1 MRLTNKA
8 LKSEFLSTCERLQE
22 GQLTLR
28 TPEGDTY
35 HFGASGPEAEMQIND
50 WAAVSA
56 MAAHGQ
62 VGLGE
67 TYVQGMWDTPSVEG
81 LMSIAMRNRDHLG
94 SYDQASVFN
103 RAKFRLV
110 DTMLRANS
118 RRGSRK
124 NIRSHYDVGNEFY
137 QLWLDDGMTYSSG
150 IFTEDS
156 DDLSDA
162 QTQKNT
168 RALSRLGSGDRVL
181 EIGCGWGG
189 FAEHATRRG
198 RDVTGVTISRN
209 QHSYAECRLDGQAD
223 IQLRD
228 YRDIDERFDNIVSI
242 EMIEAVGERY
252 WPSYF
257 DVLKR
262 SLAEGGRVLL
272 QAITVKDSFFETY
285 KTSSDYIRQYVF
297 PGGMLLSDQVI
308 KDQAGRAGL
317 AVQDSFAFGQD
328 YAKTCRIWAQ
338 RFEAQ
343 RRKIS
348 EIGYGQAFQRNWQYY
363 LEICA
368 ASFAVGHTNVVQ
380 VELAHA
386 HA

>member
-1 MRLTNKA
+1 MALTDKA
-8 LKSEFLSTCERLQE
+8 LQSQFLTACAQLRE
-22 GQLTLR
+22 GRLTLR
-28 TPEGDTY
+28 TPHGARYEFGDR
-35 HFGASGPEAEMQIND
+35 GPEAEMQIND

-67 TYVQGMWDTPSVEG
+67 AYVQGLWDTPSVEG
-81 LMSIAMRNRDHLG
+81 LMRLAMQNREHLG
-94 SYDQASVFN
+94 SYDQASPLN
-103 RAKFRLV
+103 RAKFRIV
-110 DTMLRANS
+110 DTLLRANS
-118 RRGSRK
+118 KRGARR
-124 NIRSHYDVGNEFY
+124 NIRAHYDVGNEFY

-150 IFTEDS
+150 LFGAED
-156 DDLSDA
+156 DDLA
-162 QTQKNT
+162 QAQSRKNA
-168 RALSRLGSGDRVL
+168 RILSRLGSGERVL

-189 FAEHATRRG
+189 FAEQASAEG

-209 QHSYAECRLDGQAD
+209 QHSYAESRLDGRAD

-228 YRDIDERFDNIVSI
+228 YRDIGGKFDNIVSI

-257 DVLKR
+257 AKLKD

-272 QAITVKDSFFETY
+272 QAITVRDDFFQTY
-285 KTSSDYIRQYVF
+285 RTSSDYIRQYVF

-308 KDQAGRAGL
+308 AQQARSAGL
-317 AVQDSFAFGQD
+317 QVADSFAFGED
-328 YAKTCRIWAQ
+328 YARTCRIWAE
-338 RFEAQ
+338 RLAAQ
-343 RRKIS
+343 KRRIMDL
-348 EIGYGQAFQRNWQYY
+348 GYGEAFFRNWQYY

-368 ASFAVGHTNVVQ
+368 ASFAIGHTNVVQ

-386 HA
+386 

>member
-1 MRLTNKA
+1 MAFTDKA
-8 LKSEFLSTCERLQE
+8 LQSQFLTACAQLRE
-22 GQLTLR
+22 GRLTLR
-28 TPEGDTY
+28 TPDGARYEFGDR
-35 HFGASGPEAEMQIND
+35 GPEAEMQIND

-67 TYVQGMWDTPSVEG
+67 AYVQGLWDTPSVEG
-81 LMSIAMRNRDHLG
+81 LMRLAMQNREHLG
-94 SYDQASVFN
+94 SYDQASPLN
-103 RAKFRLV
+103 RAKFRIV
-110 DTMLRANS
+110 DTLLRANS
-118 RRGSRK
+118 KRGARR
-124 NIRSHYDVGNEFY
+124 NIRAHYDVGNEFY

-150 IFTEDS
+150 LFGAEG
-156 DDLSDA
+156 DDLAQA
-162 QTQKNT
+162 QTRKNA
-168 RALSRLGSGDRVL
+168 RILSRLGSGERVL

-189 FAEHATRRG
+189 FAEQASAEG

-209 QHSYAECRLDGQAD
+209 QHSYAESRLDGRAD

-228 YRDIDERFDNIVSI
+228 YRDIGGKFDNIVSI

-257 DVLKR
+257 AKLKD

-272 QAITVKDSFFETY
+272 QAITVRDDFFQTY
-285 KTSSDYIRQYVF
+285 RTSSDYIRQYVF

-308 KDQAGRAGL
+308 AQQARSAGL
-317 AVQDSFAFGQD
+317 QVADSFAFGED
-328 YAKTCRIWAQ
+328 YARTCRIWAE
-338 RFEAQ
+338 RLAAQ
-343 RRKIS
+343 KRRIMDL
-348 EIGYGQAFQRNWQYY
+348 GYGEAFFRNWQYY

-368 ASFAVGHTNVVQ
+368 ASFAIGHTDVVQ

-386 HA
+386 

>member
-8 LKSEFLSTCERLQE
+8 LKSEFLTTCGRLRE
-22 GQLTLR
+22 GRLTLR
-28 TPEGDTY
+28 TPEGERY
-35 HFGASGPEAEMQIND
+35 SFGTSGPEAEMVIRD

-67 TYVQGMWDTPSVEG
+67 AYVQGLWDTPSIEG
-81 LMSIAMRNRDHLG
+81 LMKLAMRNRDHLG
-94 SYDQASVFN
+94 NYDQASMFN
-103 RAKFRLV
+103 RAKFRAV
-110 DTMLRANS
+110 DTLLRANS
-118 RRGSRK
+118 RRGARK

-137 QLWLDDGMTYSSG
+137 QLWLDEGMNYSSG
-150 IFTEDS
+150 LFEPGGT
-156 DDLSDA
+156 DLSQA
-162 QTQKNT
+162 QSLKNT
-168 RALSRLGSGDRVL
+168 RALSRLGQGERLL

-189 FAEHATRRG
+189 FAEHAAREG

-209 QHSYAECRLDGQAD
+209 QHSYAECRLDGRAD

-228 YRDIDERFDNIVSI
+228 YRDIEGQYDNIVSI
-242 EMIEAVGERY
+242 EMIEAVGARY

-262 SLAEGGRVLL
+262 NLAEGGRVLL
-272 QAITVKDSFFETY
+272 QAITVRDSYFETY

-297 PGGMLLSDQVI
+297 PGGMLLSDKVI
-308 KDQAGRAGL
+308 AQQAKGAGL
-317 AVQDSFAFGQD
+317 EVKDNFAFGQD
-328 YAKTCRIWAQ
+328 YAKTCRIWAERLAGQ
-338 RFEAQ
+338 K
-343 RRKIS
+343 RRID
-348 EIGYGQAFQRNWQYY
+348 ELGYGKTFFRNWQYY

-368 ASFAVGHTNVVQ
+368 ASFAIGHTNVVQ

-386 HA
+386 

>member
-8 LKSEFLSTCERLQE
+8 LKSEFLSTCERLRE

-28 TPEGDTY
+28 TPEGERY
-35 HFGASGPEAEMQIND
+35 NFGTSGPEAEMVIRD
-50 WAAVSA
+50 WSAVSA

-81 LMSIAMRNRDHLG
+81 LMSLAMRNRDHLG
-94 SYDQASVFN
+94 SYDEANAFN
-103 RAKFRLV
+103 KFKFRLV
-110 DTMLRANS
+110 DTVLRSNS

-137 QLWLDDGMTYSSG
+137 GLWLDDGMTYSSG
-150 IFTEDS
+150 LFDHGET
-156 DDLSDA
+156 DLSRA
-162 QTQKNT
+162 QSAKNT
-168 RALSRLGSGDRVL
+168 RALSRLGNGSRIL
-181 EIGCGWGG
+181 EVGCGWGG
-189 FAEHATRRG
+189 FAEAASDAG

-209 QHSYAECRLDGQAD
+209 QHSYAECRLDGRAD

-228 YRDIDERFDNIVSI
+228 YRDVDGKFDNIVSI

-257 DVLKR
+257 GTLKK
-262 SLAEGGRVLL
+262 SLADGGRVLL
-272 QAITVKDSFFETY
+272 QAITVKDSFFQTY
-285 KTSSDYIRQYVF
+285 KNSSDYIRQYVF
-297 PGGMLLSDQVI
+297 PGGMLLSDRVI
-308 KDQAGRAGL
+308 AEQAETAGL
-317 AVQDSFAFGQD
+317 QVRDSFAFGQD
-328 YAKTCRIWAQ
+328 YAKTCRIWAERLSAKKQ
-338 RFEAQ
+338 
-343 RRKIS
+343 KIT
-348 EIGYGQAFQRNWQYY
+348 EMGYDEGFFRNWQYY

-368 ASFAVGHTNVVQ
+368 ASFAVEHTNVVQ

-386 HA
+386 

>member
-8 LKSEFLSTCERLQE
+8 LKTEFLSTCERLRE

-28 TPEGDTY
+28 TPEGEQY
-35 HFGASGPEAEMQIND
+35 NFGSSGPQAEMVIHD

-81 LMSIAMRNRDHLG
+81 LMSLAMKNRDHLG
-94 SYDQASVFN
+94 AYDQASKFN
-103 RAKFRLV
+103 KAKFRIF
-110 DTMLRANS
+110 DTVLRANS

-124 NIRSHYDVGNEFY
+124 NIRAHYDVGNEFY
-137 QLWLDDGMTYSSG
+137 GLWLDEGMTYSSG
-150 IFTEDS
+150 LFDGSDED
-156 DDLSDA
+156 LAQA
-162 QTQKNT
+162 QTRKNA
-168 RALSRLGSGDRVL
+168 RALSRLGSGERVL

-189 FAEHATRRG
+189 FADHATSEG
-198 RDVTGVTISRN
+198 RDVTGVTISRS
-209 QHSYAECRLDGQAD
+209 QHSYAECRLDGRAD

-228 YRDIDERFDNIVSI
+228 YRDLDGQYDNIVSI

-257 DVLKR
+257 DTLKR
-262 SLAEGGRVLL
+262 NLSSGGRVLL
-272 QAITVKDSFFETY
+272 QAITVKDSFFERY

-297 PGGMLLSDQVI
+297 PGGMLLSDQI
-308 KDQAGRAGL
+308 IADQAKLAGL
-317 AVQDSFAFGQD
+317 KVQDSFAFGQD
-328 YAKTCRIWAQ
+328 YAKTCRIWAE
-338 RFEAQ
+338 RLTAQ
-343 RRKIS
+343 KRKIN
-348 EIGYGQAFQRNWQYY
+348 ELGHGEAFFRNWQYY

-368 ASFAVGHTNVVQ
+368 ASFAIGHTNVVQ

-386 HA
+386 

>member
-1 MRLTNKA
+1 MALTDKA
-8 LKSEFLSTCERLQE
+8 LQSEFLEACAQLRE
-22 GQLTLR
+22 GRLTLR
-28 TPEGDTY
+28 TPDGARYE
-35 HFGASGPEAEMQIND
+35 FGGTGPEAEMQIND

-67 TYVQGMWDTPSVEG
+67 AYVQGLWDTPSVEG
-81 LMSIAMRNRDHLG
+81 LMRLAMQNREHLG
-94 SYDQASVFN
+94 SYDQASPLN
-103 RAKFRLV
+103 RAKFRIV
-110 DTMLRANS
+110 DTLLRANS
-118 RRGSRK
+118 KRGARR
-124 NIRSHYDVGNEFY
+124 NIRAHYDVGNEFY

-150 IFTEDS
+150 LFGAEG
-156 DDLSDA
+156 DDLA
-162 QTQKNT
+162 QAQSRKNA
-168 RALSRLGSGDRVL
+168 RILSRLGSGERVL

-189 FAEHATRRG
+189 FAEQACAEG

-209 QHSYAECRLDGQAD
+209 QHSYAESRLDGRAD

-228 YRDIDERFDNIVSI
+228 YRDIGGKFDNIVSI

-257 DVLKR
+257 AKLKD

-272 QAITVKDSFFETY
+272 QAITVRDDFFQTY
-285 KTSSDYIRQYVF
+285 RTSSDYIRQYVF

-308 KDQAGRAGL
+308 AQQARSAGL
-317 AVQDSFAFGQD
+317 QVADSFAFGED
-328 YAKTCRIWAQ
+328 YARTCRIWAE
-338 RFEAQ
+338 RLAAQ
-343 RRKIS
+343 KRRITDL
-348 EIGYGQAFQRNWQYY
+348 GYGEAFFRNWQYY

-368 ASFAVGHTNVVQ
+368 ASFAIGHTNVVQ

-386 HA
+386 

>member
-1 MRLTNKA
+1 MRFTNKA
-8 LKSEFLSTCERLQE
+8 LKSNFLSTCERLRE

-28 TPEGDTY
+28 TPEGERY
-35 HFGASGPEAEMQIND
+35 QFGTSGPEVEMVIRD

-67 TYVQGMWDTPSVEG
+67 TYVQGLWDTPSIEG
-81 LMSIAMRNRDHLG
+81 LMSVAMSNRDHLG
-94 SYDQASVFN
+94 TYDQASPFN
-103 RAKFRLV
+103 KAKFRLV
-110 DTMLRANS
+110 DTVLRANS

-137 QLWLDDGMTYSSG
+137 GLWLDEGMTYSSG
-150 IFTEDS
+150 LFERNN
-156 DDLSDA
+156 DDLSRA
-162 QTQKNT
+162 QLNKNA
-168 RALSRLGSGDRVL
+168 RALSRLGAGERTL

-189 FAEHATRRG
+189 FAEHASQEG

-209 QHSYAECRLDGQAD
+209 QHIYAECRLDGRAD

-228 YRDIDERFDNIVSI
+228 YREISGQYDNIVSI
-242 EMIEAVGERY
+242 EMIEAVGARY

-257 DVLKR
+257 SILKQN
-262 SLAEGGRVLL
+262 LAQGGRVLL

-285 KTSSDYIRQYVF
+285 KVSSDYIRQYVF
-297 PGGMLLSDQVI
+297 PGGMLLSNNVI
-308 KDQAGRAGL
+308 ENQAKGAGL
-317 AVQDSFAFGQD
+317 QVRDNFAFGQD
-328 YAKTCRIWAQ
+328 YAKTCRIWAE
-338 RFEAQ
+338 RLRAQ
-343 RRKIS
+343 KRRIS
-348 EIGYGQAFQRNWQYY
+348 ELGYGESFFRNWQYY

-368 ASFAVGHTNVVQ
+368 ASFAIEHTNVVQ

-386 HA
+386 

>member
-1 MRLTNKA
+1 MRFTNKA
-8 LKSEFLSTCERLQE
+8 LKSNFLSTCERLRD

-28 TPEGDTY
+28 TPEGERY
-35 HFGASGPEAEMQIND
+35 HFGSSGPEAEIVIRD

-67 TYVQGMWDTPSVEG
+67 TYVQGLWDTPSIET
-81 LMSIAMRNRDHLG
+81 LMTVAMHNRDHLG
-94 SYDQASVFN
+94 AYDQASPFN
-103 RAKFRLV
+103 KAKFRLV
-110 DTMLRANS
+110 DTVLRANS

-137 QLWLDDGMTYSSG
+137 ALWLDEGMTYSSG
-150 IFTEDS
+150 LFERAD
-156 DDLSDA
+156 DDLSRA
-162 QTQKNT
+162 QTRKNS
-168 RALSRLGSGDRVL
+168 RVLSRLGEGERTL

-189 FAEHATRRG
+189 FAEHATQEG

-209 QHSYAECRLDGQAD
+209 QQSYAECRLDGRAD

-228 YRDIDERFDNIVSI
+228 YRDIDGQYDNIVSI
-242 EMIEAVGERY
+242 EMIEAVGARY

-257 DVLKR
+257 SALKR
-262 SLAEGGRVLL
+262 NLAEGGRVLL
-272 QAITVKDSFFETY
+272 QAITVQDSFFDTY
-285 KTSSDYIRQYVF
+285 KASSDYIRQYVF
-297 PGGMLLSDQVI
+297 PGGMLLSDSVI
-308 KDQAGRAGL
+308 ENQAKRAGL
-317 AVQDSFAFGQD
+317 QVRDNFAFGQD
-328 YAKTCRIWAQ
+328 YAKTCRIWAE
-338 RFEAQ
+338 RLNAQ
-343 RRKIS
+343 KHRIT
-348 EIGYGQAFQRNWQYY
+348 EMGYGEGFFRNWQYY

-386 HA
+386 

>member
-1 MRLTNKA
+1 MRFTTKA
-8 LKSEFLSTCERLQE
+8 LKSNFLSTCERLRD

-28 TPEGDTY
+28 TPEGERY
-35 HFGASGPEAEMQIND
+35 QFGTSGPEAEMIIRD

-67 TYVQGMWDTPSVEG
+67 SYVQGMWDTPSIET
-81 LMSIAMRNRDHLG
+81 LMALAMNNRDHLG
-94 SYDQASVFN
+94 AYDQASAFHK
-103 RAKFRLV
+103 AKFRLV
-110 DTMLRANS
+110 DTVMRANS

-137 QLWLDDGMTYSSG
+137 ALWLDDGMTYSSG
-150 IFTEDS
+150 LFEQGNT
-156 DDLSDA
+156 DLARA
-162 QTQKNT
+162 QTSKNN
-168 RALSRLGSGDRVL
+168 RVLSRLGTGERVL

-189 FAEHATRRG
+189 FAEQASQQG

-209 QHSYAECRLDGQAD
+209 QHSYAECRLDGRAD

-228 YRDIDERFDNIVSI
+228 YRDIHGQYDNIVSI
-242 EMIEAVGERY
+242 EMIEAVGARY

-257 DVLKR
+257 STLKR
-262 SLAEGGRVLL
+262 NLAQGGRVLL
-272 QAITVKDSFFETY
+272 QAITVKDSFFDTY

-297 PGGMLLSDQVI
+297 PGGMLLSDSVI
-308 KDQAGRAGL
+308 ETQAKNAGF
-317 AVQDSFAFGQD
+317 VVHDSFAFGQD
-328 YAKTCRIWAQ
+328 YARTCRIWAE
-338 RFEAQ
+338 RLSAQ
-343 RRKIS
+343 KRRIS
-348 EIGYGQAFQRNWQYY
+348 EMGYSESFFRNWQYY

-386 HA
+386 